1 MDDELE
7 MLTRACEPKAAK
19 IPNGPSVIVVESGE
33 AMYDPKTNDDTKSKT
48 LYRKALLKC
57 KKMAWKSDATKFK
70 VLSLDGRPAIKVT
83 IRKDFKSGQFYID
96 YGKANVTV
104 TITKSGD
111 SFRIVRGTAAGQCKD
126 KDSYDTRNDTPSIDC
141 MFDPDTNELLYSNTT
156 ASKRQI
162 RTLLDT
168 NKAATIQLREV
179 FPPSV
184 FSRKVLE
191 EEVEKDAFGGSY
203 GGRLLVPWYDYGKLD
218 KPTLIHKVGEIVRFF
233 LNAKEEDVIVVR
245 CSAGEGRSG
254 LAMIIGYL
262 AFNRDADIFTV
273 KAWFESVHDAPDE
286 AWGMY
291 TNAPQGS
298 PSVRAVIREVLATLP
313 ASFTDLSIAPPT
325 TI

>member
-19 IPNGPSVIVVESGE
+19 IPNGPSVIVLKSGE
-33 AMYDPKTNDDTKSKT
+33 AMYDPATKDDKSKT

-57 KKMAWKSDATKFK
+57 KKMAGKSDATKFK

-83 IRKDFKSGQFYID
+83 IRKDFKSDQFYID

-111 SFRIVRGTAAGQCKD
+111 SFRIVRDTASGQCKD
-126 KDSYDTRNDTPSIDC
+126 KDTYDTRNDTPSIDC

-156 ASKRQI
+156 ASKRRIQA
-162 RTLLDT
+162 LLDT
-168 NKAATIQLREV
+168 SKPATIQLREV

-191 EEVEKDAFGGSY
+191 EEVEKDAFAGSY

-233 LNAKEEDVIVVR
+233 FKCQRRRRDCGSMLSWDG
-245 CSAGEGRSG
+245 SQWAGDDHWILG
-254 LAMIIGYL
+254 L
-262 AFNRDADIFTV
+262 
-273 KAWFESVHDAPDE
+273 
-286 AWGMY
+286 
-291 TNAPQGS
+291 
-298 PSVRAVIREVLATLP
+298 
-313 ASFTDLSIAPPT
+313 
-325 TI
+325 